1 MRHAQHGAPA
11 MSAPITVAHKRTP
24 CQDFAYNRTLARVAY
39 SRTRAPV
46 LRVRSLDSLGRSRL
60 EYLTPPP
67 AYVAEVSGAMGH
79 GNPRFRAHLGSCR
92 HSGAG
97 KPRFPR
103 TWTAPVATRH
113 GNPKFQRQTRQAV
126 STPPRNGNPEFA
138 RLGRF
143 FIVPQHGNREFHK
156 LWRFRSRCDMETQ
169 VPGGRWRPQRFPE
182 LGSFPHATK
191 QKAPGFRGL
200 GRFSVVPRHGNPSSL
215 HRGRGFRHAT
225 EWKAPCS
232 VDLGGRSLP
241 RDGMETRS
249 SPNLGGRS
257 LSRVDMET

>member
-1 MRHAQHGAPA
+1 VRTWAAVVTAGRGNPA
-11 MSAPITVAHKRTP
+11 FPA
-24 CQDFAYNRTLARVAY
+24 
-39 SRTRAPV
+39 
-46 LRVRSLDSLGRSRL
+46 LGRLPSQRGMETPSSRGR
-60 EYLTPPP
+60 P
-67 AYVAEVSGAMGH
+67 GK
-79 GNPRFRAHLGSCR
+79 RFSA
-92 HSGAG
+92 
-97 KPRFPR
+97 
-103 TWTAPVATRH
+103 
-113 GNPKFQRQTRQAV
+113 
-126 STPPRNGNPEFA
+126 PPRNGNPEFA

>member
-1 MRHAQHGAPA
+1 
-11 MSAPITVAHKRTP
+11 
-24 CQDFAYNRTLARVAY
+24 
-39 SRTRAPV
+39 
-46 LRVRSLDSLGRSRL
+46 
-60 EYLTPPP
+60 
-67 AYVAEVSGAMGH
+67 MGH

-92 HSGAG
+92 HGGAG

-143 FIVPQHGNREFHK
+143 FIVPHHGNRDFHK
-156 LWRFRSRCDMETQ
+156 LWRFRLRCDMETQ